1 MYADNFPLLTNS
13 TYLNTAYVGPMSLG
27 LAEFRRKQEEVYVQ
41 KGGDYKSQAYE
52 TLEETHNSIA
62 HFFGA
67 QPDHTFV
74 IPNFSV
80 GIRHALSLFTKKLE
94 VLLVDEDYPSL
105 EAAFEEGNFNLHKVP
120 MQNNLEEVIEQKL
133 TKERIDILALS
144 IVQYASGLL
153 IDIEFLKDL
162 KERYPDL
169 LIVGDGTQFL
179 GAHHFHF
186 DTAPFDVV
194 VASGYKW
201 MLAGFGNGVLMIS
214 QAYLD
219 RIRQKKTVLYKRVFN
234 GHFNILAAVSLK
246 FAVSAFEE
254 QGFDKLILQKEKLT
268 EKVKQALSE
277 YEFIPSWVSHR
288 KQHSSIFILEG
299 KENLYEELLNQNIQ
313 CVKRGKGVRV
323 SFHYYNTEEDLD
335 KLISALKNTTT

>member
-1 MYADNFPLLTNS
+1 MYTDNLPLLTNT
-13 TYLNTAYVGPMSLG
+13 TYLNTAYVGPMSRG
-27 LAEFRRKQEEVYVQ
+27 LAEFRRKQEEEFVQ
-41 KGGDYKSQAYE
+41 KGGDYKSKAYE
-52 TLEETHNSIA
+52 TLDETHKSLA
-62 HFFGA
+62 HFFGT

-80 GIRHALSLFTKKLE
+80 GIRHALSFFTKKLE

-105 EAAFEEGNFNLHKVP
+105 VAAFEEGDFSLHKVP

-133 TKERIDILALS
+133 AKEKIDILALS

-201 MLAGFGNGVLMIS
+201 MLAGFGNGILMIS

-219 RIRQKKTVLYKRVFN
+219 RVQQKKSALYKRVFN
-234 GHFNILAAVSLK
+234 GHFNILAAASLK
-246 FAVSAFEE
+246 FAVSTFEE
-254 QGFDKLILQKEKLT
+254 QGFDELIFQKNKLT
-268 EKVKQALSE
+268 EIVKQALSE
-277 YEFIPSWVSHR
+277 YGFIPSWVSHR

-335 KLISALKNTTT
+335 KLISAIKNTTT